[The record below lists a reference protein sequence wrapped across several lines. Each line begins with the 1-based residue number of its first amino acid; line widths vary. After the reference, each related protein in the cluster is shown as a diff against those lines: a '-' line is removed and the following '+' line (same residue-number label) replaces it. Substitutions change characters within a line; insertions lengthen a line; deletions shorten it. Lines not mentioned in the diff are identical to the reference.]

1 MRHLHWNHLAVL
13 LAAVLS
19 VGCKVFAPALSAPE
33 RWGIT
38 WHEVA
43 AEHVVL
49 ATDIDLAEAREL
61 AAEAETTFE
70 ALRKVAFRGVSA
82 PRRGLRI
89 VYFSRTEDFTRTTRI
104 PAAGYFAASLF
115 DDPDEEPTIVLR
127 RTGNRKET
135 FTHEIVHALVGR
147 ALPFAPTWLDE
158 GLAEY
163 YETIELRDGFA
174 HVGGSPPRGWIE
186 RLLASGDDA
195 PSAQALFSMS
205 FLEFHPIGLALPFAN
220 ESKRTANYLGSWGLA
235 GLLVDDP
242 DHRGW
247 LDRMFDART
256 VEPGKSVYE
265 TAFSGVPA
273 AELEAAYRGY
283 LRSDSHARR
292 AVPYR
297 PGAKPQVTA
306 REMTPAEIRILWA
319 RLLYAPCR
327 ESDAD
332 FAREHLDAALALSP
346 RSAEAWFWK
355 GWLLR
360 QTDDLHGAERSID
373 VALSLEPD
381 VPRHLLG
388 AVLVADALQK
398 VRQLD
403 ERRRRKRDEHLARLS
418 TVARSMGALRRVA
431 EYRLTADDAE
441 GALQLTRRALAA
453 YPRCVM
459 CYFTLADAALLLGKP
474 RTAAFAMERVVAF
487 LGDDAK
493 GARQRL
499 ADSYL
504 AKARLVEGNLVPRD
518 PVKELRRRQLQRLLR
533 ERRP

>member
-1 MRHLHWNHLAVL
+1 MRNVYWNHLAVL

-49 ATDIDLAEAREL
+49 ATDIDLDEAREL

-70 ALRKVAFRGVSA
+70 ALRRVAFRGVAA

-89 VYFSRTEDFTRTTRI
+89 VYFSRTEDFTRTARL
-104 PAAGYFAASLF
+104 PAGGYFAASLF

-127 RTGNRKET
+127 PSSNRREAL
-135 FTHEIVHALVGR
+135 THEIVHALVDR
-147 ALPFAPTWLDE
+147 ALPFAPLWLDE

-195 PSAQALFSMS
+195 PSAQALFSMP
-205 FLEFHPIGLALPFAN
+205 FVEFHPRGFALPFAN

-247 LDRMFDART
+247 LDRIFDART

-283 LRSDSHARR
+283 LKSDSHARR

-297 PGAKPQVTA
+297 PGAKPQVSA

-327 ESDAD
+327 ESDVD
-332 FAREHLDAALALSP
+332 FAREHLDAAVALSP

-373 VALSLEPD
+373 VALSLEPEA
-381 VPRHLLG
+381 PRPLLG

-398 VRQLD
+398 AGPLD

-453 YPRCVM
+453 HPQCVM
-459 CYFTLADAALLLGKP
+459 CYFTLSEAALQLGKP

-487 LGDDAK
+487 LGDDEK

-504 AKARLVEGNLVPRD
+504 AKARLAEGNLLPRD
-518 PVKELRRRQLQRLLR
+518 PLKALRRRQLQRLL
-533 ERRP
+533 EKGRP

>member
-1 MRHLHWNHLAVL
+1 MRNPCWNHLAVL

-49 ATDIDLAEAREL
+49 ATDIDLDEAREL

-70 ALRKVAFRGVSA
+70 ALRRVAFRGVVA

-89 VYFSRTEDFTRTTRI
+89 VYFSRTEDFTRAARI
-104 PAAGYFAASLF
+104 PAVGYFAASLF

-127 RTGNRKET
+127 GTGNRKVT
-135 FTHEIVHALVGR
+135 ITHEIVHALVGR

-163 YETIELRDGFA
+163 YETLELRDGFA
-174 HVGGSPPRGWIE
+174 HVGGAPPRGWIE

-205 FLEFHPIGLALPFAN
+205 FFEFHPQGLALPFAN
-220 ESKRTANYLGSWGLA
+220 DSKRAANYLGSWGLA

-247 LDRMFDART
+247 LDRIFDART
-256 VEPGKSVYE
+256 VEPARSVYE

-273 AELEAAYRGY
+273 AELEAAYRSY
-283 LRSDSHARR
+283 LKSDSHVRR

-297 PGAKPQVTA
+297 PGAKPHVSA

-327 ESDAD
+327 ESDVD
-332 FAREHLDAALALSP
+332 FAREHLDAAVALSP

-360 QTDDLHGAERSID
+360 QTDDLHGAERSIEI
-373 VALSLEPD
+373 ALSLEPD
-381 VPRHLLG
+381 APRPLLG

-398 VRQLD
+398 AGQLD

-431 EYRLTADDAE
+431 EHKLTAGDAE
-441 GALQLTRRALAA
+441 GALQLTWRALAA
-453 YPRCVM
+453 HPQCVL
-459 CYFTLADAALLLGKP
+459 CYFTLADAAVQLGKP
-474 RTAAFAMERVVAF
+474 RTAAFAMERVIAY
-487 LGDDAK
+487 LGDTEK
-493 GARQRL
+493 RTRQRL

-504 AKARLVEGNLVPRD
+504 KSARAVGGNLVPRD
-518 PVKELRRRQLQRLLR
+518 LLKERRRRQLLRLL
-533 ERRP
+533 EKGRP